1 MESVGCSTQTEGAGE
16 YDLDDLDHPTANRAA
31 IAATTGGS
39 GASPMIQRVRIS
51 AMSDLKEFAGRIQD
65 EDWVPPWLS
74 KVKSAF
80 PRHQDSDE
88 ERCLTFTDP
97 LPGPAKNCYRQ
108 LSRSTRN
115 KWCDLLRSFQTQY
128 CVLGVSVAWQYYHAR
143 KRSDESPLG
152 YLYRLNIAAL
162 RARLKIKDGDQR
174 ARREHVEHYI
184 ETLGDQE
191 LAGLLTLLQ
200 ITDAE
205 DL

>member
-1 MESVGCSTQTEGAGE
+1 
-16 YDLDDLDHPTANRAA
+16 
-31 IAATTGGS
+31 
-39 GASPMIQRVRIS
+39 
-51 AMSDLKEFAGRIQD
+51 MSDLKEFTGRVQD

-80 PRHQDSDE
+80 PRHQHSDE
-88 ERCLTFTDP
+88 E
-97 LPGPAKNCYRQ
+97 
-108 LSRSTRN
+108 
-115 KWCDLLRSFQTQY
+115 SFQIQY
-128 CVLGVSVAWQYYHAR
+128 CGLGVSVAWQYYHAR
-143 KRSDESPLG
+143 KRSDESSLG

-191 LAGLLTLLQ
+191 LTLLQ